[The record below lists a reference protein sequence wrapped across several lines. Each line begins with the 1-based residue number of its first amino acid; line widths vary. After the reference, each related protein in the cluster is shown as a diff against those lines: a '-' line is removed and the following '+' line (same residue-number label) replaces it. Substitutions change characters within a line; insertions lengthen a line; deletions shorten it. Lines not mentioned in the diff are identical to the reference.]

1 MKLHTTLKYSED
13 EDKVENKIFKIQII
27 YKIDGVK
34 NSIEKDVDVA
44 SFYKKNKELQSMK
57 ITGKPETLLKY
68 KVYIFFKD

>member
-68 KVYIFFKD
+68 KVHIFFKD